1 MYACSET
8 ETACGTTGARSLGG
22 DYQRRSNENRG
33 KIEGKSSWRVAADR
47 KRRGEEVEQV

>member
-8 ETACGTTGARSLGG
+8 ETACGTTGARSLGA
-22 DYQRRSNENRG
+22 QVTTSENRG